1 MGMRGSWSSM
11 SISTS
16 SPGLSKLTSSV
27 GGAVS
32 RPERGLPQGLSPPEP
47 QDSALGLATLF
58 TPCLPLPP
66 THPSLSRLPSLSP
79 SPQFSLWL
87 PPHPT
92 DPCISLSLGLFCTT
106 PHLSIDPPTSPGG
119 PSPGPDDALRET
131 RPHPSFRSSHSGP
144 GKRRASGR
152 VSAGKSTCPSPL
164 CLPAPCQQPLP
175 YLGRPVGTDSPL
187 SKGRTGSS
195 PGSGWYTGPPQAGG
209 QTGDYQ
215 LP

>member
-106 PHLSIDPPTSPGG
+106 PHLSIDPPNFSWWAQPRARRCPEGD
-119 PSPGPDDALRET
+119 PSPPVL
-131 RPHPSFRSSHSGP
+131 PVLSFRA
-144 GKRRASGR
+144 R
-152 VSAGKSTCPSPL
+152 
-164 CLPAPCQQPLP
+164 
-175 YLGRPVGTDSPL
+175 
-187 SKGRTGSS
+187 
-195 PGSGWYTGPPQAGG
+195 
-209 QTGDYQ
+209 
-215 LP
+215 